1 MSIHCRLRQG
11 SRRPAQYLTDLDF
24 ADDLALIAESI
35 KNAETL
41 LQSLE
46 EAAAA
51 VGLLCNETKTEFI
64 STSTSSD
71 TIHSLSGAPIKQVE
85 DFVYLGSHIMESKK
99 DFKSRKGMAWTACN
113 KLDTIWNSNLHNSI
127 KVSLFQ
133 ATIEKILM
141 YGSETW
147 TLTSK
152 QQKRLDGTYTNLLRR
167 VQNIHWT
174 QHATLK
180 DIYGKLPKI
189 SSKLIQRRVQFA
201 GHCYRAKDEI
211 ISSLMFWTPPGPNRS
226 NRLTYPGVIS
236 RDTDLMIQDL
246 PVAMADRAVWRGV
259 VKSLPAEAAG

>member
-1 MSIHCRLRQG
+1 
-11 SRRPAQYLTDLDF
+11 
-24 ADDLALIAESI
+24 
-35 KNAETL
+35 
-41 LQSLE
+41 
-46 EAAAA
+46 
-51 VGLLCNETKTEFI
+51 
-64 STSTSSD
+64 
-71 TIHSLSGAPIKQVE
+71 
-85 DFVYLGSHIMESKK
+85 
-99 DFKSRKGMAWTACN
+99 MAWTACN

-152 QQKRLDGTYTNLLRR
+152 QRKRLDGKYTNLLRR

-174 QHATLK
+174 QPATLK
-180 DIYGKLPKI
+180 DIYGRLPKI
-189 SSKLIQRRVQFA
+189 SSKLIQRRVQVA

-226 NRLTYPGVIS
+226 NRFSYPGVIS

-246 PVAMADRAVWRGV
+246 PVAMADRTVWRGV